1 MPKKII
7 TSNLNEEFNNAKKG
21 ANTNQK
27 TGAKIIKN
35 PTGVTMGKSA
45 ILEKSDLP
53 KNVQRKMAAGVG
65 FNGMNLMNNTKMLGS
80 TFYHPLFQSYNMLL
94 PRDRR
99 ERGKDTSTS
108 CSTDTMNKERRIL
121 RGSELNDV
129 INIRNINTTSCQIS
143 REQNAI

>member
-7 TSNLNEEFNNAKKG
+7 TSNLNEEFNNAKQGKN
-21 ANTNQK
+21 ANQK

-45 ILEKSDLP
+45 ILEKTDLP

-80 TFYHPLFQSYNMLL
+80 SFIIHYFNLTICFYL
-94 PRDRR
+94 
-99 ERGKDTSTS
+99 EIEE
-108 CSTDTMNKERRIL
+108 KETNGLDIFI
-121 RGSELNDV
+121 EL
-129 INIRNINTTSCQIS
+129 TK
-143 REQNAI
+143 